1 VISLNG
7 VTVDGPIVDVHTHIG
22 PATTPGEDDGRSADL
37 LAAMDSAGVD
47 CVCCFPSAGRGGD
60 YRAETELI
68 CRVGEETHGRVIP
81 FVRAHPYWRE
91 DAVADVE
98 HAARLGVKGLKLH
111 PFMDGAFLANDPV
124 LVDPLLAVA
133 AEHGLVV
140 LFHSGWGFNS
150 VPGLIADVAKRF
162 PSVPV
167 IVGHSGRYG
176 FHRESAA
183 VAADVPNLLLDVS
196 GLSTPHAIEE
206 LVSLVG
212 AERVLYGSDY
222 PYTPLGFEVEKLVR
236 WTRMSGS
243 ELAQVAGG
251 NTSRILGLDPDQVP
265 RGAAV
270 EIERVVDVVEA

>member
-22 PATTPGEDDGRSADL
+22 PPTTPGEDDGRSTAL
-37 LAAMDSAGVD
+37 LSAMDSAGVD

-68 CRVGEETHGRVIP
+68 CRVGEESQGRVIP

-91 DAVADVE
+91 EAVADVE

-111 PFMDGAFLANDPV
+111 PFMDGAFLANDRT
-124 LVDPLLAVA
+124 LVDPLLSVA
-133 AEHGLVV
+133 ADHGLVV

-167 IVGHSGRYG
+167 IIGHSGRYG

-212 AERVLYGSDY
+212 PERVLFGSDI

-236 WTRMSGS
+236 WTRMSPAA
-243 ELAQVAGG
+243 LAQVAGG
-251 NTSRILGLDPDQVP
+251 NTCRILGLDPGAVP
-265 RGAAV
+265 RGPSVEVERTVDAV
-270 EIERVVDVVEA
+270 EA